1 MNEKTKLEK
10 LNQAFY
16 QFNRASEIL
25 QEYYRS
31 LREHVQHL
39 TFELQKKNRE
49 LETTLGFLDSIIQS
63 IDEAIVVLDNEK
75 RIIMINKASEEL
87 FKIDH
92 SEVKGE
98 NFEIL
103 GFPLDMNNRSCIVE
117 DSDNERI
124 FSVSVSQVKNKEDSA
139 GYVLLI
145 KDITAM
151 KAKELE
157 DNRNKRLIAMGEMMA
172 CIVHELRNP
181 LCSIELYSSMLYREL
196 KGTPYESIAR
206 GVSGGVQNLNNFLS
220 NMLYFAKPRIPK
232 KTLFRIDTLVE
243 ETLSMI
249 TPVIQTRSIIIEH
262 TVESLYME
270 GDSGLIK
277 QAVMNILLNAVQAID
292 SEGVIKI
299 YTETKDGFFRLNI
312 EDSGRGIERSIIDRI
327 FDPFFSTKDG
337 GTGLGLSISLRI
349 MQSHGGSISIKSM
362 TGEGTVFSLQFPER
376 LIIKGV
382 DSYVSNTYCR

>member
-1 MNEKTKLEK
+1 MKEKTKLEK
-10 LNQAFY
+10 LNQAFF

-49 LETTLGFLDSIIQS
+49 LETTLGFLDSVIQS
-63 IDEAIVVLDNEK
+63 IDEAIVVLDDEK
-75 RIIMINKASEEL
+75 RIIMINNASEEL
-87 FKIDH
+87 FKVGH

-98 NFEIL
+98 HFEIL
-103 GFPLDMNNRSCIVE
+103 GLSLDMNNRSCIVE
-117 DSDNERI
+117 GPDNERI
-124 FSVSVSQVKNKEDSA
+124 FSVSISQVKNKEDSA

-151 KAKELE
+151 KAKEIE

-232 KTLFRIDTLVE
+232 KTPFRIDTLVE

-262 TVESLYME
+262 TVEPLYME
-270 GDSGLIK
+270 GDAGLIK

-299 YTETKDGFFRLNI
+299 YTETKDDFFRLNI

-349 MQSHGGSISIKSM
+349 MQSHEGSISIKSVP
-362 TGEGTVFSLQFPER
+362 GEGTVSSLLFPDKI
-376 LIIKGV
+376 IIKGV
-382 DSYVSNTYCR
+382 ESYVSNTCCR